1 MRHRLIKW
9 AVILTGCLFLP
20 LSAWCQSD
28 LLHMLEQTTE
38 KKPQYTTATFK
49 STRVI
54 NLQSVETV
62 AGGALDFRISHRFGK
77 INSGAYNFFG
87 LDQATMRLGF
97 EYGLSDRITIG
108 LGRSSFQKYFDSFL
122 KAKLLRQRKGGGF
135 PFSVVW
141 FSSVG
146 LNSLKFDD
154 DGKNHRFDSRLTYSH
169 QLIVG
174 RKFSERFSLQLSPT
188 IIHRNQVQSELEE
201 SDVYALG
208 VGGRIKLSKRMSL
221 NGEYVFLKPGYTADH
236 QTESFSLGVD
246 IETGGHVFQLHV
258 TNSPGMTEQSFVARN
273 TDSWSKGELFYGFNV
288 SRTFTIGKRKQ

>member
-1 MRHRLIKW
+1 MGYLL
-9 AVILTGCLFLP
+9 VP
-20 LSAWCQSD
+20 PSAWCQSD
-28 LLHMLEQTTE
+28 LLNMIEQNAE

-77 INSGAYNFFG
+77 LNSGAYNFFG

-97 EYGLSDRITIG
+97 EYGLSDRVTVG
-108 LGRSSFQKYFDSFL
+108 LGRSTFEKYFDTFL
-122 KAKLLRQRKGGGF
+122 KAKLLRQRKGGGS

-141 FSSVG
+141 FSSLG
-146 LNSLKFDD
+146 LNSLKLNDD
-154 DGKNHRFDSRLTYSH
+154 AKSQRFDSRLTYSH
-169 QLIVG
+169 QLSIG
-174 RKFSERFSLQLSPT
+174 RKFSESFSLQLSPT
-188 IIHRNQVQSELEE
+188 LIHRNLVQTELEE

-208 VGGRIKLSKRMSL
+208 IGGRIKLTKRLSF
-221 NGEYVFLKPGYTADH
+221 NGEYVYLKPGHTADNH
-236 QTESFSLGVD
+236 TNSLSLGID

-273 TDSWSKGELFYGFNV
+273 TDSWSKSEIFYGFNV
-288 SRTFTIGKRKQ
+288 SRTFTVRKHK